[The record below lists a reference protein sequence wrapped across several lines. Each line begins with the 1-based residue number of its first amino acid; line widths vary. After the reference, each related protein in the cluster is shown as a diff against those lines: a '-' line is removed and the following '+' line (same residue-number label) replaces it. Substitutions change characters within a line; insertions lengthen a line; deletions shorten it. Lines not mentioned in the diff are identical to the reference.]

1 MKTRHL
7 PLFCALCAIAA
18 GQVAFCQ
25 VESLFTVPP
34 TYGVEVP
41 AWPHV
46 EDLALATVF
55 YHAAHEAQA
64 LRAQSV
70 DATAVTTGGIQVP
83 STAYNDGET
92 IYVEEIVPAG
102 FLNPVDTFATQM
114 VPELSLLGGAP
125 SPQVESAMR
134 WPGDAQP
141 YEQLRD
147 YIQAYQTAI
156 RYNTMQEIDDIYD
169 SLAAEGEGADET
181 ETETEAETEAAPSFF
196 VLRPQG
202 SVDSESWE
210 IYYALKIF
218 GDLLYHSGCQSC

>member
-1 MKTRHL
+1 VGGVHFPSLSPPPSLDSSLAVFSLLLSAHATSHTPYTDTTPTQTL
-7 PLFCALCAIAA
+7 PN
-18 GQVAFCQ
+18 QV
-25 VESLFTVPP
+25 
-34 TYGVEVP
+34 
-41 AWPHV
+41 
-46 EDLALATVF
+46 
-55 YHAAHEAQA
+55 
-64 LRAQSV
+64 
-70 DATAVTTGGIQVP
+70 QVP